1 MILFNTFNHGDFILT
16 KFEGNRDHIT
26 QGCYQSFAKAKKV
39 VITGLKEQ
47 ISELQAELVKTEA
60 MEPDSA
66 DMHRNP
72 FTGYLR
78 SRDG

>member
-16 KFEGNRDHIT
+16 KFDGNRDHIT
-26 QGCYQSFAKAKKV
+26 QGCYQSFTKAKKV

-47 ISELQAELVKTEA
+47 IAELQAELVKTEA
-60 MEPDSA
+60 MEPNSA
-66 DMHRNP
+66 DMRPNP